1 MDDEFEGELG
11 QDDEGDNQIHCQF
24 LVAHDSDKK
33 VSLAD
38 TFKKEASET
47 NEVEQDE
54 EGLNQIEVVKSP
66 GDVNDY

>member
-33 VSLAD
+33 VSLAE
-38 TFKKEASET
+38 TFEKDSGEA
-47 NEVEQDE
+47 VKIEQDE
-54 EGLNQIEVVKSP
+54 EGLNQIGVEKSP